1 MKILSIALLQLLFV
15 PCFLWAASPYSAS
28 EGVIA
33 SGHDLSLNTYR
44 HTYFYSNGHIDSGK
58 LEDLIRFLEHHKNL
72 LMDSA
77 KLNRKTN
84 LIFTHGYENDKAE
97 KEGLEA
103 QSEEAE
109 AIAPIIFA
117 LEHTRELKNK
127 HSSMTVQQIHEK
139 VETILL
145 FFAAGYTPYPV
156 NMFTDVK
163 ENIKNWGENFFEFAI
178 DDSGSTQASN
188 LLLNGKFAD
197 QKTLREA
204 RRRGLD
210 LSTLDPPSSPI
221 WSDNEVENYNPAN
234 EVYFGKRFFPPKSD
248 SLPVFH
254 YERMG
259 NGTIKFK
266 THWYDETE
274 RTKKGKPKKKDVTLR
289 VGREAY
295 VTPAVNHLARIIGY
309 PAIPSTFR
317 SQIKLELG
325 DTTFEHFLSEW
336 RTIHGLQMSTAM
348 THIERIHGENAVILK
363 NVTLEAYP
371 DKDEYRKM
379 GPFRMGNNG
388 LRNRREY
395 RAMVLYNAL
404 IALQDEYEYQ
414 SRVDAVKDPVK
425 GWLPIFFISDT
436 GSSLGISFLPDFLGY
451 VGTVNMFPWEFTKVY
466 NDKVRLGWLSLFDH
480 RTWKDTTYSDVK
492 WLARRMARIQ
502 SWQIDS
508 IMAESG
514 FPAPVGALYAEK
526 FKSRLNKM
534 MMDFDLHKEGFKPHQ
549 VLTYSELAG
558 KYPEYINEQGYLK
571 ERAQEIPGNTLPI
584 LGKSFTPFQGVI
596 ALGINKLQNKFLEL
610 FNPTAHGKSNFVID
624 IGTVEVQGGI
634 SFAASRAVSVNP
646 ELGPG
651 QKRYLLQDKISIS
664 LPIGLVS
671 DRITTPL
678 GLYYTYTFEYFH
690 SVSTLR
696 ETGTKRFFALFNP
709 FSIYEIRRSLK
720 TGEQLFV
727 THSIGASI
735 GKSKTKIIDDIQIDA
750 ALLGLSISAI
760 KTIYF
765 AKPHDS
771 LLEVSTD
778 HIKTASLQ
786 SGLDIRTYLRLA
798 AHARATRAKRTYRLY
813 RVDTLNET
821 EQGQLQLQEAF
832 DTALIHNDFTSLD
845 KLIRPHELND
855 LAKSKH
861 FQLGAI
867 FWNYGSDTGVN
878 SVEANGQQVILAHKN
893 RSYDRS
899 FGRVWTEKTTT
910 GIFDGALNFV
920 GNFWGEGQYTS
931 INLEGTPDESGRKF
945 KELEVIISL
954 SMFDNY
960 CTRKEFENDFKEF
973 FEERSGT
980 DNYIRFKMPAELSV
994 YPELHGTMRWQ
1005 LSKKAV
1011 RSILENIGGPSN
1023 IRELTI
1029 IQTARR
1035 LLRAWE
1041 GKISDYTLDH
1051 QAKDLVHILDRLIG
1065 KRGKHISELRY
1076 LAQEEDIWVI
1086 TSISNM
1092 LALSHPTFRDQQRN
1106 IYWAPEVG
1114 KFQGH
1119 NYMARFRRH
1128 NLLDPILTEKK
1139 E

>member
-1 MKILSIALLQLLFV
+1 MRILSITILQLLL
-15 PCFLWAASPYSAS
+15 PCLLWATSPYSTS
-28 EGVIA
+28 EGMIT
-33 SGHDLSLNTYR
+33 SGHDLSLNKYR
-44 HTYFYSNGHIDSGK
+44 QTYFYTNGNIDSEKLGK
-58 LEDLIRFLEHHKNL
+58 LIRFLEHHKSL

-84 LIFTHGYENDKAE
+84 LIFTHGYENDRAE
-97 KEGLEA
+97 KEGTEA
-103 QSEEAE
+103 QHEEAE

-117 LEHTRELKNK
+117 LEHTRDLKAN
-127 HSSMTVQQIHEK
+127 HSRMTAQQIHEK
-139 VETILL
+139 VETVLL
-145 FFAAGYTPYPV
+145 FFAAGYTPYPM
-156 NMFTDVK
+156 NMFTKVK

-178 DDSGSTQASN
+178 DDSSQTQASN
-188 LLLNGKFAD
+188 LLLNGSFAD
-197 QKTLREA
+197 QKTLLQA

-210 LSTLDPPSSPI
+210 ISTLNPPSSPI
-221 WSDNEVENYNPAN
+221 WTDNEVEDYDPAN

-248 SLPVFH
+248 LLPVFH

-266 THWYDETE
+266 THWFDESE
-274 RTKKGKPKKKDVTLR
+274 LTKKGKPKKKDVTLR

-309 PAIPSTFR
+309 PANPTTFR

-363 NVTLEAYP
+363 NVALEAYP
-371 DKDEYRKM
+371 DKEDYRKM
-379 GPFRMGNNG
+379 GPFRMGDNG

-414 SRVDAVKDPVK
+414 SRVDAIRDPVK

-466 NDKVRLGWLSLFDH
+466 NDKVHLWWLSLFDH

-502 SWQIDS
+502 TWQIDS
-508 IMAESG
+508 IMAASG
-514 FPAPVGALYAEK
+514 FPAPVSALYAEK

-534 MMDFDLHKEGFKPHQ
+534 MMDFDLYEEGFRPHR
-549 VLTYSELAG
+549 VLTHSELAARFQQ
-558 KYPEYINEQGYLK
+558 YINEQGLLK
-571 ERAQEIPGNTLPI
+571 EGAQEIPGNTLPI
-584 LGKSFTPFQGVI
+584 LGKSFTPFQAVI

-610 FNPTAHGKSNFVID
+610 FNPATHGKGNFVID
-624 IGTVEVQGGI
+624 IGTVDVQGGF

-690 SVSTLR
+690 SVSTLQ
-696 ETGTKRFFALFNP
+696 ETGTKRFFALLNP
-709 FSIYEIRRSLK
+709 FSIYEIRRNLR

-765 AKPHDS
+765 AKPHDT

-778 HIKTASLQ
+778 HIKTAAIQ
-786 SGLDIRTYLRLA
+786 SGLDVRTYLRLA

-821 EQGQLQLQEAF
+821 EQGQMHLQEAF
-832 DTALIHNDFTSLD
+832 DTALIHNDFNSLD
-845 KLIRPHELND
+845 KLITPHELND
-855 LAKSKH
+855 LSRSKH
-861 FQLGAI
+861 FQLGAV

-878 SVEANGQQVILAHKN
+878 AVEANGQPVILAHKN
-893 RSYDRS
+893 RAYDRS

-910 GIFDGALNFV
+910 GRFDSAFNFV

-931 INLEGTPDESGRKF
+931 INLEGTPEKGGRNF
-945 KELEVIISL
+945 KELEVIINI

-973 FEERSGT
+973 FAERSGI
-980 DNYIRFKMPAELSV
+980 DNYIRFYMPAELGV

-1005 LSKKAV
+1005 LSKAALK
-1011 RSILENIGGPSN
+1011 SILENVSSPSN

-1029 IQTARR
+1029 LRSARR
-1035 LLRAWE
+1035 LLRAWD
-1041 GKISDYTLDH
+1041 GKVSDYDLNH
-1051 QAKDLVHILDRLIG
+1051 QAKDLVHILDRIIG
-1065 KRGKHISELRY
+1065 IRAKHISQLRHFVRDD
-1076 LAQEEDIWVI
+1076 DIWMI

-1106 IYWAPEVG
+1106 IFWAPEVG

-1119 NYMARFRRH
+1119 SFMTRFRRH

-1139 E
+1139 D